1 MEVWAVI
8 KKLLYFSLIDL
19 IDLQDNSRNINHK
32 HDSRFRVY
40 TKFKNNI
47 SLLFKWL
54 TEYSRR
60 ADIAQTMSSAQIWKK
75 KYMWLFTGCFSLRDF
90 IIFYKSLFV

>member
-19 IDLQDNSRNINHK
+19 IDLQDNPRNINHK

-40 TKFKNNI
+40 TKFKKNI

-75 KYMWLFTGCFSLRDF
+75 KNICDFSLDV
-90 IIFYKSLFV
+90 LVWGTL